1 MKAAPEPKDV
11 LEFQFKQSTHW
22 KISDGFSSIPVA
34 CSLIAVDG
42 KRGLIYT
49 ACDHKI
55 IVLKSGHS
63 LDKEWRKEFVMPAKV
78 TCLAFNC
85 NCSYLAVVFDS
96 PTAYIY
102 NAASVVQQQLELLRE
117 IKLSSSYNVHILD
130 LRWNPCISGM
140 LCTVTSDHSIG
151 SFNISSDKNSSVLTI
166 LEKLEKLDVLCV
178 AWSPKGKQLVV
189 GSKNGSLLQLKPDL
203 KAARIIAGPDPSIGS
218 VIALLWI
225 SSYQFCAAYL
235 DPQDSRINVLIIDA
249 PKGESKGIFTCYEDI
264 TYSVPDVEGKEGSP
278 PRYYFEHIAEWGL
291 IIAAS
296 STSSEIA
303 VLGSLDNGTTWQQW
317 QLVDSGRAQLPLVRT
332 NETFPVGLAVDR
344 TSVNKLPWGGE
355 GSTLPYPVPILHIF
369 GTSGQLCSFHM
380 VNLMPGIPPVC
391 SPPTETLPLDSEPHP
406 SLAPTEISFN
416 LDGRVTSTP
425 RPKQIEPIMDRPTSA
440 VTTNV
445 SPKTSEV
452 SIPQPQTEL
461 FVTKPPIEKIE
472 VSSKVDTSLV
482 PRKELKETEKVSIDS
497 NVCVLTY
504 EEVCNDFEKELSSRK
519 ETQSVDIGSPGER
532 TQLIEK
538 SENMQRFLTDLQE
551 TTTSLTSDINYL
563 KALLLQ
569 TFAWLE
575 ETKSKCSS
583 KASSNPQNRGNN
595 NKLKELQNLVYYI
608 QSQLEQAARALDYEW
623 FEHIKKEKNKMKVP
637 RLDFVHQIMLQH
649 SQSIAKMENLIQAQ
663 VKKWKTLTRR
673 DITSS
678 LNKSLADMSLSSSVN
693 NKSPSGA
700 IEYKCKAIAQRNCS
714 FTCEKQ
720 RTLRNLLNQ
729 TTIKVI
735 KAATPSEIQD
745 RLEATISSL
754 AMQSPPKEVQRRKND
769 LIEKLM
775 REDALP
781 APPPIPAAK
790 SPLAS
795 LDQIVANIGSVG
807 IQPNLNLQN
816 KAPALIGTP
825 ASTLPIKTSQVGV
838 KPSSTQNK
846 ATASISLPS
855 IKVPQ
860 VDGKARIAATLVA
873 SQTPSTAQSV
883 QSKPT
888 SAALF
893 GTPPT
898 PHTPPKPITGIP
910 SGMKSV
916 TISEVSP
923 FTSSAS
929 RSSVLPLLPS
939 ALMPTTITAINKPFS
954 KIDTLPFNSVI
965 AKTEAQSILPTSTT
979 ISTSTTTPIVVSTS
993 IQTIPQSSVSFM
1005 STVQTPASQAS
1016 TYPITLKTSNS
1027 SVTTQR
1033 ALTTTTSVNV
1043 TTSQIASFSFAT
1055 KPASNTPFSFA
1066 SKSVASPTSST
1077 AQSLDLSVMGL
1088 DLQTSNTSIKNVTPT
1103 TTVAAGGFFGSVGTS
1118 SPGSIFGRTSA
1129 ILKDKPA
1136 NPIFGNPPGSSLFGG
1151 VSVDS
1156 NIMSSFSESAT
1167 PGALKLPVFGNS
1179 PTGLTAPIF
1188 GGSAAN
1194 PLKSVSVETPAVS
1207 TATSGFEN
1215 SANLPSAS
1223 VFGNV
1228 STTSDTPSIFGGK
1241 STEFSSAPTLGGTT
1255 SPPASIFGKA
1265 NNSPIK
1271 PPIFAGD
1278 SVNSSTPSVF
1288 GRPPDAESFTFGG
1301 IPASSTPLP
1310 AFGSGPT
1317 ISTSPS
1323 MFGGAISNPQTA
1335 SIFGGTAPTPS
1346 TSSVFGTVTPS
1357 NQSIFGGA
1365 PVIPTP
1371 TTNIGSTSPTLTAT
1385 APAFS
1390 QTATFGAKPAFGS
1403 TFGASKPIFGG
1414 GFANTAFS
1422 GATQPTTAFGGF
1434 GTPSPLGANS
1444 GSIGSSSMQKVFGES
1459 SGSSTFENLATQEG
1473 GLTFGNLAQK
1483 QQEPAAPPPFSG
1495 GSSFQSWR

>member
-1 MKAAPEPKDV
+1 MKAAPESKDI
-11 LEFQFKQSTHW
+11 LEFQFKQSTHQ

-34 CSLIAVDG
+34 CSLVAIDG

-49 ACDHKI
+49 ACDQKI
-55 IVLKSGHS
+55 TALKSGDNP
-63 LDKEWRKEFVMPAKV
+63 DKEWKKEFVLPAKV
-78 TCLAFNC
+78 TRIAFNC
-85 NCSYLAVVFDS
+85 DCSFLAIVFDS

-117 IKLSSSYNVHILD
+117 IKLSSSYNVHVLD
-130 LRWNPCISGM
+130 LRWNPCIPGM
-140 LCTVTSDHSIG
+140 LCTVTSDHAIG
-151 SFNISSDKNSSVLTI
+151 SFNITSDKNSAVLTI

-235 DPQDSRINVLIIDA
+235 NPQDLQINVLIIDA
-249 PKGESKGIFTCYEDI
+249 PKGESKSIFTCYEDI
-264 TYSVPDVEGKEGSP
+264 TYSLPDVEGKEGNP

-303 VLGSLDNGTTWQQW
+303 VLGSPDNGTTWQQW

-355 GSTLPYPVPILHIF
+355 GSTLPYPVPLLHIF

-391 SPPTETLPLDSEPHP
+391 SPPTETLPSFSEIRPN
-406 SLAPTEISFN
+406 LAPTEISFN

-440 VTTNV
+440 VTTNI
-445 SPKTSEV
+445 SLKASEISV
-452 SIPQPQTEL
+452 PQSKTEL
-461 FVTKPPIEKIE
+461 FVRNCPIEKIE
-472 VSSKVDTSLV
+472 VSSKVDTSLI
-482 PRKELKETEKVSIDS
+482 PSKEIKETEKVSIDS
-497 NVCVLTY
+497 NLCVWTY
-504 EEVCNDFEKELSSRK
+504 VEVCSEFEKELSSRR
-519 ETQSVDIGSPGER
+519 EIQSVDIGSPDER
-532 TQLIEK
+532 TQLIDK
-538 SENMQRFLTDLQE
+538 SENIERFLTDLQE
-551 TTTSLTSDINYL
+551 TTASLTSDMNYL

-583 KASSNPQNRGNN
+583 NASSNPQNRGNN

-623 FEHIKKEKNKMKVP
+623 FEHMNKEKNKMKVP
-637 RLDFVHQIMLQH
+637 RLEFVHQIMLQH
-649 SQSIAKMENLIQAQ
+649 SQYIAKVENLIQAQ
-663 VKKWKTLTRR
+663 VKKWKSLTRR

-678 LNKSLADMSLSSSVN
+678 LNKSLADMSLASSVN
-693 NKSPSGA
+693 NKAPSGA
-700 IEYKCKAIAQRNCS
+700 IEHKCRAIAQRNCS
-714 FTCEKQ
+714 FSCKKQ

-735 KAATPSEIQD
+735 KTATPSAIQD

-754 AMQSPPKEVQRRKND
+754 AMQSPPKEVQRRKNN
-769 LIEKLM
+769 LMEKLM
-775 REDALP
+775 REEALP

-807 IQPNLNLQN
+807 IQPNLNIQN
-816 KAPALIGTP
+816 KAPALITTS
-825 ASTLPIKTSQVGV
+825 ASTPPIKTSQVGV
-838 KPSSTQNK
+838 QPNNTQNK
-846 ATASISLPS
+846 STASISLPS

-860 VDGKARIAATLVA
+860 VDGKARIAAALVA
-873 SQTPSTAQSV
+873 SQTPITPQSV

-888 SAALF
+888 SVALF
-893 GTPPT
+893 GTPAT
-898 PHTPPKPITGIP
+898 PQKPISGIP

-923 FTSSAS
+923 FTSSTS
-929 RSSVLPLLPS
+929 RSSVLPLLPP
-939 ALMPTTITAINKPFS
+939 ALMPTTVAAINKPLP
-954 KIDTLPFNSVI
+954 KIDSPPFNSVI
-965 AKTEAQSILPTSTT
+965 AKTEAQSILPTSTPT
-979 ISTSTTTPIVVSTS
+979 ITPIVVSTS
-993 IQTIPQSSVSFM
+993 IQTIPQSTVSFM
-1005 STVQTPASQAS
+1005 STVQTQASQTP
-1016 TYPITLKTSNS
+1016 TYPITLKTSS
-1027 SVTTQR
+1027 SPVTTQR
-1033 ALTTTTSVNV
+1033 ALTTTTSINV
-1043 TTSQIASFSFAT
+1043 STSLIESFSFAS
-1055 KPASNTPFSFA
+1055 KSASNTPFSFA
-1066 SKSVASPTSST
+1066 SKPVASPTSSA
-1077 AQSLDLSVMGL
+1077 AQSLDLSAMGL
-1088 DLQTSNTSIKNVTPT
+1088 GLQTSSNTSIKNVTPT
-1103 TTVAAGGFFGSVGTS
+1103 TTMATGGFFGSAGTS
-1118 SPGSIFGRTSA
+1118 SPGSIFGGTST

-1151 VSVDS
+1151 VSAGS
-1156 NIMSSFSESAT
+1156 NIVSSFGESVT
-1167 PGALKLPVFGNS
+1167 PGTPKLPVFGS
-1179 PTGLTAPIF
+1179 SSTGLTTSIF

-1194 PLKSVSVETPAVS
+1194 PLKSVSGETSAVS

-1215 SANLPSAS
+1215 SANLTSAS
-1223 VFGNV
+1223 VFGDI
-1228 STTSDTPSIFGGK
+1228 STTSNAPSIFGGN
-1241 STEFSSAPTLGGTT
+1241 STQFSSAPALGGTT
-1255 SPPASIFGKA
+1255 SSPASIFGKA
-1265 NNSPIK
+1265 TTNPIK

-1278 SVNSSTPSVF
+1278 SVTSPTSSIF
-1288 GRPPDAESFTFGG
+1288 GRPPDAESFTFGA
-1301 IPASSTPLP
+1301 IPASSPPLP
-1310 AFGSGPT
+1310 AFGSGLT

-1335 SIFGGTAPTPS
+1335 SVFGGTSSNPP

-1357 NQSIFGGA
+1357 NQSTFGGA

-1403 TFGASKPIFGG
+1403 TFGTSKPIFGG

-1422 GATQPTTAFGGF
+1422 GATQPTTAFGVF

-1444 GSIGSSSMQKVFGES
+1444 SSIGSSSMQKVFGES